1 MSYKKKS
8 NRCLCVLII
17 AKVLLLLFFWVTGNK
32 YLAVIRISNS
42 DRFVIEFIEE
52 NHKLVI
58 IIDIETSSAVNS
70 THLDF
75 MRCTDKTH
83 REPCVVCERNM

>member
-1 MSYKKKS
+1 MFMCPDYCKS
-8 NRCLCVLII
+8 ITSS
-17 AKVLLLLFFWVTGNK
+17 LLLGDWRI
-32 YLAVIRISNS
+32 AVIRISNS

-75 MRCTDKTH
+75 MRCTDQTH
-83 REPCVVCERNM
+83 GEPCVVCERNM